1 MAVYT
6 LEVNL
11 IFREFN
17 FTGFKFALHKFVVL
31 FYFWLEQ
38 FWSDQSAT
46 ILHFNFDI
54 FEILCIL
61 STDKLINF
69 TI

>member
-1 MAVYT
+1 MGVYT

-17 FTGFKFALHKFVVL
+17 FTGFKFAPHEFVVL

-38 FWSDQSAT
+38 FRSDQSAT
-46 ILHFNFDI
+46 ILHFNFSSVS
-54 FEILCIL
+54 IL

>member
-1 MAVYT
+1 MAVSA

-17 FTGFKFALHKFVVL
+17 FTGFKFAPHKFVVH

-46 ILHFNFDI
+46 IVHFNFG
-54 FEILCIL
+54 FVSIL